1 MAEERLQKILAQ
13 AGFGSRRSCEEIIQA
28 KRVMVNGVLA
38 KIGDKADAATDK
50 ILVDLKPIPKK
61 PAPVY
66 IALHKPR
73 SVLSAIHQND
83 ARSDVLTYVPADLN
97 LFPVGR
103 LDYDSE
109 GLILLTND
117 GDFANELTHPSYGH
131 EKEYI
136 VQVGAR
142 PDPEQLTTW
151 RRGVVLED
159 GYKTAPCS
167 VEVIESAPR
176 GATLRIVMRE
186 GRKRQIREV
195 GSRIGL
201 PVLKIKRVRIGSLRL
216 GTLKAGEWRFLTE
229 AEVRDVRR
237 KAQPARRR
245 TTQTSIPRHSASSTG
260 GIRDVKPTR
269 PEGNSVGTTRKSNP
283 SSKQGTAKPP
293 ARTSY
298 KKKTDRS

>member
-13 AGFGSRRSCEEIIQA
+13 AGFGSRRSCEELIQA
-28 KRVMVNGVLA
+28 KRVMVNGVVA
-38 KIGDKADAATDK
+38 KIGEKADTATDK

-136 VQVGAR
+136 VQIGSR

-176 GATLRIVMRE
+176 GASLRIVMRE

-201 PVLKIKRVRIGSLRL
+201 PVLRIKRVRIGNIRL
-216 GTLKAGEWRFLTE
+216 GTLKAGEWRYLSETE
-229 AEVRDVRR
+229 VKDVRR
-237 KAQPARRR
+237 KSQATSRNISRTSSQRRTSTNSRGGRGEKSATPDGRTGARRE
-245 TTQTSIPRHSASSTG
+245 STNRQG
-260 GIRDVKPTR
+260 STR
-269 PEGNSVGTTRKSNP
+269 PS
-283 SSKQGTAKPP
+283 
-293 ARTSY
+293 ARTNT
-298 KKKTDRS
+298 KNKTNRS

>member
-1 MAEERLQKILAQ
+1 MTEERLQKILAQ
-13 AGFGSRRSCEEIIQA
+13 AGFGSRRACEELIQA
-28 KRVMVNGVLA
+28 RRVMVNGAVA
-38 KIGDKADAATDK
+38 KIGDKADAAADK
-50 ILVDLKPIPKK
+50 ILVDLKPIPRK

-83 ARSDVLTYVPADLN
+83 ARSDVLAYVPADLN

-117 GDFANELTHPSYGH
+117 GDFANEMTHPSFGH

-142 PDPEQLTTW
+142 PDAEQLTTW

-159 GYKTAPCS
+159 GYKTAPAS

-176 GATLRIVMRE
+176 GATLRIVMHE

-201 PVLKIKRVRIGSLRL
+201 PVLRIKRVRIGNIRL
-216 GTLKAGEWRFLTE
+216 GTLKAGEWRYLTE
-229 AEVRDVRR
+229 VELRDVQRKNRQPQRR
-237 KAQPARRR
+237 TALTSPPRR
-245 TTQTSIPRHSASSTG
+245 TTGAARGERKPAAYNAAKPRSTG
-260 GIRDVKPTR
+260 EKRPNTGRQSDSTR
-269 PEGNSVGTTRKSNP
+269 PAAANRD
-283 SSKQGTAKPP
+283 
-293 ARTSY
+293 